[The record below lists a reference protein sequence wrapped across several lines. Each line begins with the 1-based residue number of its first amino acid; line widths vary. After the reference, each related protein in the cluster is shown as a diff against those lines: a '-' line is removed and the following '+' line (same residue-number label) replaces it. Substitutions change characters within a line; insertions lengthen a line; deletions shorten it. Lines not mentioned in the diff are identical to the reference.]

1 MRAAVSRPFYIAR
14 FLMEIGDL
22 AIILPICRCTCK
34 GTFTIYQ
41 PIRAH
46 RTRRYTFMAF
56 FNSAVTVL
64 QTLVIALGRNG
75 KIFYTSITSLSHISK
90 VSGHEAADG
99 WRRRGTDRYD
109 SGAAAFRSV
118 RLSKSCRSEDSG
130 RAAKAA
136 CYIVRCRQ
144 SPQLAIF
151 CALWQVHML
160 EVWRRT
166 AV

>member
-1 MRAAVSRPFYIAR
+1 
-14 FLMEIGDL
+14 
-22 AIILPICRCTCK
+22 
-34 GTFTIYQ
+34 
-41 PIRAH
+41 
-46 RTRRYTFMAF
+46 MAF

-64 QTLVIALGRNG
+64 QTLVIALGAGLGIWGAINLLEG
-75 KIFYTSITSLSHISK
+75 YGNAQPWCQ

-99 WRRRGTDRYD
+99 RWRCSTDRHD

-118 RLSKSCRSEDSG
+118 RLSKGCRGEDSD

>member
-1 MRAAVSRPFYIAR
+1 
-14 FLMEIGDL
+14 
-22 AIILPICRCTCK
+22 
-34 GTFTIYQ
+34 
-41 PIRAH
+41 
-46 RTRRYTFMAF
+46 MAF

-64 QTLVIALGRNG
+64 QTLVIALGAGLGIWGAINLLEG
-75 KIFYTSITSLSHISK
+75 Y

-99 WRRRGTDRYD
+99 WRRRGTDRHD

-118 RLSKSCRSEDSG
+118 RLSKSCRSEDSD

-144 SPQLAIF
+144 YPQLAIF
-151 CALWQVHML
+151 CTLRQVHLL
-160 EVWRRT
+160 EIWRRT

>member
-1 MRAAVSRPFYIAR
+1 MTA
-14 FLMEIGDL
+14 
-22 AIILPICRCTCK
+22 C
-34 GTFTIYQ
+34 
-41 PIRAH
+41 PIRYQ
-46 RTRRYTFMAF
+46 RQVSDRK
-56 FNSAVTVL
+56 
-64 QTLVIALGRNG
+64 G

-90 VSGHEAADG
+90 VSGHEAAHG
-99 WRRRGTDRYD
+99 WRRRGTDRHD

-118 RLSKSCRSEDSG
+118 RLSKGCRSEDSD

-144 SPQLAIF
+144 YPQLAIF